1 MMLLMIMEPLKNTGE
16 SNVPVV
22 DFYKKINDA
31 TF

>member
-1 MMLLMIMEPLKNTGE
+1 MEPLKNTGE